1 MKNWGDR
8 RGLNPRQLE
17 PQSRAFARI
26 IELFGIIQ
34 RGTSLGKP
42 RWRESNR
49 AGSGN
54 TDALT
59 GESSNHRLPWT
70 YPVGVPRVTCGGAS

>member
-26 IELFGIIQ
+26 IQLLGIIQ
-34 RGTSLGKP
+34 RGTGLGKP
-42 RWRESNR
+42 GSRESNR

-54 TDALT
+54 TDA
-59 GESSNHRLPWT
+59 PWT
-70 YPVGVPRVTCGGAS
+70 YPVGIPRVTSGGAS